1 MVRAVATP
9 RRTAD
14 LVVAAAGLAVLVAC
28 GIVAHNGTTPSW
40 EADVFHAINDLPG
53 WLYRPVWPFQQ
64 LGTILVGPLVAIV
77 AFVLHRRRLALA
89 AIAATVLKLVG
100 ERGVKLLVERQR
112 PGTTIGDVILR
123 GDVPAAGDSFVSGHA
138 LLAVALA
145 ALISPYL
152 HRWWKLVPWVL
163 AALNGFARIYVG
175 AHNPLDV
182 VGGSALGLAIGST
195 LKYAFA
201 LGPAEHPG
209 LGRRRA

>member
-14 LVVAAAGLAVLVAC
+14 LVVAGGGLVVLVAC
-28 GIVAHNGTTPSW
+28 GVVAHNGTTPSW

-53 WLYRPVWPFQQ
+53 WMYRLVWPFQQ
-64 LGTILVGPLVAIV
+64 LGTILIGPLVAVV

-89 AIAATVLKLVG
+89 ALAATVLKLLG

-138 LLAVALA
+138 VLA
-145 ALISPYL
+145 ALVSPYL
-152 HRWWKLVPWVL
+152 HRWWKIVPWVL

-195 LKYAFA
+195 LKYALA
-201 LGPAEHPG
+201 LGPTDRTA
-209 LGRRRA
+209 

>member
-1 MVRAVATP
+1 
-9 RRTAD
+9 
-14 LVVAAAGLAVLVAC
+14 
-28 GIVAHNGTTPSW
+28 VAHNGTVPSW
-40 EADVFHAINDLPG
+40 EADIFHAINDLPG
-53 WLYRPVWPFQQ
+53 WLYRPLWPFQQ
-64 LGTILVGPLVAIV
+64 LGTILIGPLVALV
-77 AFVLHRRRLALA
+77 AFAVHRRRLALA
-89 AIAATVLKLVG
+89 AIAATVLKLLA

-138 LLAVALA
+138 VLAVALA

-195 LKYAFA
+195 LKYALA
-201 LGPAEHPG
+201 LGPADHDR
-209 LGRRRA
+209 GRRV

>member
-1 MVRAVATP
+1 MVRAVASP

-14 LVVAAAGLAVLVAC
+14 LIVAGVALAVLVVC
-28 GIVAHNGTTPSW
+28 GLVAKNGTVPSG
-40 EADVFHAINDLPG
+40 EADVFHWINDLPA

-64 LGTILVGPLVAIV
+64 LGTILVGPLVATV
-77 AFVLHRRRLALA
+77 AFFLHRRRLALA
-89 AIAATVLKLVG
+89 AITATVLKLLG
-100 ERGVKLLVERQR
+100 ERVVKLLVERQR
-112 PGTTIGDVILR
+112 PGTSIGDVILR
-123 GDVPAAGDSFVSGHA
+123 GDVSPAGDSFVSGHA
-138 LLAVALA
+138 VLAVALA

-201 LGPAEHPG
+201 LGPADG
-209 LGRRRA
+209 TSARRV